1 MSAHPL
7 HKYFI
12 SYGTIAYIFFSDS
25 LNIEEEENTSDSN
38 ETANENN
45 ETETGSNPDDDLET
59 ASNPDEEVEI
69 PDVDE
74 DAQTE
79 EKSKHTEL

>member
-1 MSAHPL
+1 M
-7 HKYFI
+7 
-12 SYGTIAYIFFSDS
+12 
-25 LNIEEEENTSDSN
+25 NIEEEENTSDSN
-38 ETANENN
+38 ETN